1 MITAILLAAGQSK
14 RLFNENKLIKNYKGK
29 PLIKY
34 VVQSI
39 IKSKI
44 EKLIIILGFEYL
56 KVKKKI
62 NKNKKIKFVI
72 NHNYTRGIASS
83 IKCGLKKIS
92 NESDGFIIVQADM
105 PKISKNTLNKIYKEI
120 KKNKKEI
127 FVPIKNNKT
136 GNPIG
141 FKLSMIN
148 QLKKIYGNRGAKIII
163 KRNRSKIK
171 YIRTK
176 SSGIFKDIDLIKDF
190 NS

>member
-14 RLFNENKLIKNYKGK
+14 RLFNQNKLIKNYKGK
-29 PLIKY
+29 PLINHA
-34 VVQSI
+34 VQSI

-44 EKLIIILGFEYL
+44 EKLIIVLGFEYL

-62 NKNKKIKFVI
+62 NKNKKINFVI
-72 NHNYTRGIASS
+72 NHNYTRGISSS

-92 NESDGFIIVQADM
+92 NKSDGFIIVQADM
-105 PKISKNTLNKIYKEI
+105 PEISKNILNKLYKEI
-120 KKNKKEI
+120 KTNKKEI
-127 FVPIKNNKT
+127 FVPRKNNKI

-141 FKLSMIN
+141 FKLSMVN
-148 QLKKIYGNRGAKIII
+148 QLKKISGNRGAKFII
-163 KRNRSKIK
+163 KRNKSKIK

-176 SSGIFKDIDLIKDF
+176 SLGIFRDIDLNKDF

>member
-14 RLFNENKLIKNYKGK
+14 RLFNQNKLIKNFKGK
-29 PLIKY
+29 LL
-34 VVQSI
+34 VNHAVQSI

-44 EKLIIILGFEYL
+44 EKLIIVLGFEYL

-92 NESDGFIIVQADM
+92 NKSDGFIIVQADM
-105 PKISKNTLNKIYKEI
+105 PEIGKNILNKLYKEI
-120 KKNKKEI
+120 KTNKKEI
-127 FVPIKNNKT
+127 FVPRKNNKI

-148 QLKKIYGNRGAKIII
+148 QLKKISGNRGAKFIIQ
-163 KRNRSKIK
+163 KNKSKIK

-176 SSGIFKDIDLIKDF
+176 SLGIFKDIDLNKDF

>member
-14 RLFNENKLIKNYKGK
+14 RLFNQNKLIKNYKGK
-29 PLIKY
+29 PLINHA
-34 VVQSI
+34 VQSI

-44 EKLIIILGFEYL
+44 EKLIIVLGFEYL

-92 NESDGFIIVQADM
+92 NKSDGFIIVQADM
-105 PKISKNTLNKIYKEI
+105 PEISKNILNKLYKEI
-120 KKNKKEI
+120 KTNKKEI
-127 FVPIKNNKT
+127 FVPRKNNKI

-148 QLKKIYGNRGAKIII
+148 QLKKISGNRGAKFII
-163 KRNRSKIK
+163 KRNKSKIK

-176 SSGIFKDIDLIKDF
+176 SLGIFKDIDLIKDF

>member
-14 RLFNENKLIKNYKGK
+14 RLFNQNKLIKNFKGK
-29 PLIKY
+29 PLINHA
-34 VVQSI
+34 VQSI

-44 EKLIIILGFEYL
+44 EKLIIVLGFEYL

-92 NESDGFIIVQADM
+92 NKSDGFIIVQADM
-105 PKISKNTLNKIYKEI
+105 PEIGKNILNKLYKEI
-120 KKNKKEI
+120 KTNKKEI
-127 FVPIKNNKT
+127 FVPRKNNKI

-148 QLKKIYGNRGAKIII
+148 QLKKISGNRGAKFIIQ
-163 KRNRSKIK
+163 KNKSKIK

-176 SSGIFKDIDLIKDF
+176 SLGIFKDIDLNKDF

>member
-1 MITAILLAAGQSK
+1 MIAAILLAAGQSK
-14 RLFNENKLIKNYKGK
+14 RLFNQNKLTKNYKGK
-29 PLIKY
+29 PLINHA
-34 VVQSI
+34 VQSI

-44 EKLIIILGFEYL
+44 EKLIIVLGFEYL

-92 NESDGFIIVQADM
+92 NKSDGFIIVQADM
-105 PKISKNTLNKIYKEI
+105 PKISKNILNKLYKEI
-120 KKNKKEI
+120 KTNKKEI
-127 FVPIKNNKT
+127 FVPRKNNKI

-148 QLKKIYGNRGAKIII
+148 QLKKISGNRGAKFIIQ
-163 KRNRSKIK
+163 KNKSKIK

-176 SSGIFKDIDLIKDF
+176 SLGIFKDIDLNKDF

>member
-14 RLFNENKLIKNYKGK
+14 RLFNQNKLIKNYKKK
-29 PLIKY
+29 PLINH

-44 EKLIIILGFEYL
+44 EKLIIVLGFEYL
-56 KVKKKI
+56 KVKKKV
-62 NKNKKIKFVI
+62 NKNKKIQFVI
-72 NHNYTRGIASS
+72 NHNYKKGISSS

-92 NESDGFIIVQADM
+92 NKNDGFIIVQADM
-105 PKISKNTLNKIYKEI
+105 PKISKNIFNKLHTEI
-120 KKNKKEI
+120 KTNKKEI
-127 FVPIKNNKT
+127 FVPIKNNKI

-141 FKLSMIN
+141 FKISMIN
-148 QLKKIYGNRGAKIII
+148 KLKKISGNKGAKFII
-163 KRNRSKIK
+163 KRNRPKIK

-176 SSGIFKDIDLIKDF
+176 SLGIFKDIDLIKDF

>member
-14 RLFNENKLIKNYKGK
+14 RLVNQNKLIKKYKKK
-29 PLIKY
+29 PLINH

-44 EKLIIILGFEYL
+44 EKLIIVLGFEYL
-56 KVKKKI
+56 KVKKKV
-62 NKNKKIKFVI
+62 NKNKKIQFVI
-72 NHNYTRGIASS
+72 NHNYKKGISSS

-92 NESDGFIIVQADM
+92 NKNDGFIIVQADM
-105 PKISKNTLNKIYKEI
+105 PKISKNIFNKLHTEI
-120 KKNKKEI
+120 KTNKKEI
-127 FVPIKNNKT
+127 FVPIKNNKI

-141 FKLSMIN
+141 FKISMIN
-148 QLKKIYGNRGAKIII
+148 KLKKISGNKGAKFII
-163 KRNRSKIK
+163 KRNRPKIK

-176 SSGIFKDIDLIKDF
+176 SLGIFKDIDLIKDF

>member
-14 RLFNENKLIKNYKGK
+14 RLFNQNKLIKNYKGK
-29 PLIKY
+29 PLINHA
-34 VVQSI
+34 VQSI

-44 EKLIIILGFEYL
+44 EKLIIVLGFEYL

-92 NESDGFIIVQADM
+92 NKSYGFIIVQADM
-105 PKISKNTLNKIYKEI
+105 PEISKNILNKLYKEI
-120 KKNKKEI
+120 KTNKKEI
-127 FVPIKNNKT
+127 FVPRKNNKI

-141 FKLSMIN
+141 FKLSMVN
-148 QLKKIYGNRGAKIII
+148 QLKKISGNRGAKFII
-163 KRNRSKIK
+163 KRNKSKIK

-176 SSGIFKDIDLIKDF
+176 SLGIFKDIDLNKDF

>member
-14 RLFNENKLIKNYKGK
+14 RLFNQNKLIKNYKGK
-29 PLIKY
+29 LLINHA
-34 VVQSI
+34 VQSI

-44 EKLIIILGFEYL
+44 EKLIIVLGFEYL

-92 NESDGFIIVQADM
+92 NKSDGFIIVQADM
-105 PKISKNTLNKIYKEI
+105 PEIGKNILNKLYKEI
-120 KKNKKEI
+120 KTNKKEI
-127 FVPIKNNKT
+127 FVPRKNNKI

-148 QLKKIYGNRGAKIII
+148 QLKKISGNRGAKFII
-163 KRNRSKIK
+163 KRNKSKIK

-176 SSGIFKDIDLIKDF
+176 SLGIFKDIDLNKDF

>member
-14 RLFNENKLIKNYKGK
+14 RLFNQNKLIKNYKGK
-29 PLIKY
+29 PLINHA
-34 VVQSI
+34 VQSI

-44 EKLIIILGFEYL
+44 EKLIIVLGFEYL
-56 KVKKKI
+56 KVNKKI

-72 NHNYTRGIASS
+72 NHNYKKGIYSS
-83 IKCGLKKIS
+83 IKYGLKKIS
-92 NESDGFIIVQADM
+92 NKSDGFIIVQADM
-105 PKISKNTLNKIYKEI
+105 PEIGKNILNKLYKEI
-120 KKNKKEI
+120 KTNKKEI
-127 FVPIKNNKT
+127 FVPIKNNKI

-148 QLKKIYGNRGAKIII
+148 QLKKISGKRGAKFII
-163 KRNRSKIK
+163 KRNRTKIK

-176 SSGIFKDIDLIKDF
+176 SLGIFKDIDLIKDF

>member
-14 RLFNENKLIKNYKGK
+14 RLVNQNKLIKNYKRK
-29 PLIKY
+29 PLINHA
-34 VVQSI
+34 VQSI

-44 EKLIIILGFEYL
+44 EKLIIVLGFEYL
-56 KVKKKI
+56 KVKKKV
-62 NKNKKIKFVI
+62 NKNKKIQFVI
-72 NHNYTRGIASS
+72 NHNYKKGISSS

-92 NESDGFIIVQADM
+92 NKNDGFIIVQADM
-105 PKISKNTLNKIYKEI
+105 PKISKNIFNKLHTEI
-120 KKNKKEI
+120 KTNKKEI
-127 FVPIKNNKT
+127 FVPIKNNKI

-148 QLKKIYGNRGAKIII
+148 QLKKISGDRGAKFII
-163 KRNRSKIK
+163 KRNRPKIK

-176 SSGIFKDIDLIKDF
+176 SLGIFKDIDLIKDF

>member
-14 RLFNENKLIKNYKGK
+14 RLFNQNKLIKNFKGK
-29 PLIKY
+29 LLVNY

-44 EKLIIILGFEYL
+44 EKLIIVLGFEYL
-56 KVKKKI
+56 NVKKKI

-92 NESDGFIIVQADM
+92 NKSDGFIIVQADM
-105 PKISKNTLNKIYKEI
+105 PEIGKNILNKLYKEI
-120 KKNKKEI
+120 KTNKKEI
-127 FVPIKNNKT
+127 FVPRKNNKI

-148 QLKKIYGNRGAKIII
+148 QLKKISGNRGAKFII
-163 KRNRSKIK
+163 KKNKSKIK

-176 SSGIFKDIDLIKDF
+176 SLGIFKDIDLNKDF

>member
-14 RLFNENKLIKNYKGK
+14 RLFNQNKLIKNYKGK
-29 PLIKY
+29 PLINHA
-34 VVQSI
+34 VQSI

-44 EKLIIILGFEYL
+44 EKLIIVLGFEYL

-92 NESDGFIIVQADM
+92 NKSDGFIIVQADM
-105 PKISKNTLNKIYKEI
+105 PEIGKNILNKLYKEI
-120 KKNKKEI
+120 KTNKKEI
-127 FVPIKNNKT
+127 FVPRKNNKI

-148 QLKKIYGNRGAKIII
+148 QLKKISGNRGAKFII
-163 KRNRSKIK
+163 KRNKSKIK

-176 SSGIFKDIDLIKDF
+176 SLGIFKDIDLNKDF

>member
-14 RLFNENKLIKNYKGK
+14 RLFNQNKLIKNFKGK
-29 PLIKY
+29 LLVNY
-34 VVQSI
+34 AVQSI

-44 EKLIIILGFEYL
+44 EKLIIVLGFEYL

-92 NESDGFIIVQADM
+92 NKSDGFIIVQADM
-105 PKISKNTLNKIYKEI
+105 PEIGKNILNKLYKEI
-120 KKNKKEI
+120 KTNKKEI
-127 FVPIKNNKT
+127 FVPRKNNKI

-148 QLKKIYGNRGAKIII
+148 QLKKISGNRGAKFII

-176 SSGIFKDIDLIKDF
+176 SLGIFKDIDLNKDF

>member
-14 RLFNENKLIKNYKGK
+14 RLFNQNKLIKNYKGK
-29 PLIKY
+29 PLINHA
-34 VVQSI
+34 VQSI

-44 EKLIIILGFEYL
+44 EKLIIVLGFEYL

-92 NESDGFIIVQADM
+92 NKSDGFIIVQADM
-105 PKISKNTLNKIYKEI
+105 PEIGKNILNKLYKEI
-120 KKNKKEI
+120 KTNKKEI
-127 FVPIKNNKT
+127 FVPRKNNKI

-141 FKLSMIN
+141 FKLSMVN
-148 QLKKIYGNRGAKIII
+148 QLKKISGNRGAKFII
-163 KRNRSKIK
+163 KRNKSKIK
-171 YIRTK
+171 YIRAK
-176 SSGIFKDIDLIKDF
+176 SLGIFRDIDLNKDF

>member
-14 RLFNENKLIKNYKGK
+14 RLFNQNKLIKNFKGK
-29 PLIKY
+29 LLVNY
-34 VVQSI
+34 AVQSI

-44 EKLIIILGFEYL
+44 EKLIIVLGFEYL

-92 NESDGFIIVQADM
+92 NKSDGFIIVQADM
-105 PKISKNTLNKIYKEI
+105 PEIGKNILNKLYKEI
-120 KKNKKEI
+120 KTNKKEI
-127 FVPIKNNKT
+127 FVPRKNNKI

-141 FKLSMIN
+141 FKLSMTN
-148 QLKKIYGNRGAKIII
+148 QLKKISGNRGAKFII
-163 KRNRSKIK
+163 KRNKSKIK

-176 SSGIFKDIDLIKDF
+176 SLGIFKDIDLNKDF

>member
-14 RLFNENKLIKNYKGK
+14 RLFNQNKLIKNFKGK
-29 PLIKY
+29 LLVNY
-34 VVQSI
+34 AVQSI

-44 EKLIIILGFEYL
+44 EKLIIVLGFEYL

-92 NESDGFIIVQADM
+92 NKSYGFIIVQADM
-105 PKISKNTLNKIYKEI
+105 PEISKNILNKLYKEI
-120 KKNKKEI
+120 KTNKKEI
-127 FVPIKNNKT
+127 FVPRKNNKI

-141 FKLSMIN
+141 FKLSMVN
-148 QLKKIYGNRGAKIII
+148 QLKKISGNRGAKFII
-163 KRNRSKIK
+163 KRNKSKIK

-176 SSGIFKDIDLIKDF
+176 SLGIFKDIDLNKDF

>member
-14 RLFNENKLIKNYKGK
+14 RLFNQNKLIKNFKGK
-29 PLIKY
+29 LLVNY

-44 EKLIIILGFEYL
+44 EKLIIVLGFEYL

-92 NESDGFIIVQADM
+92 NKSDGFIIVQADM
-105 PKISKNTLNKIYKEI
+105 PEIGKNILNKLYKEI
-120 KKNKKEI
+120 KTNKKEI
-127 FVPIKNNKT
+127 FVPRKNNKI

-148 QLKKIYGNRGAKIII
+148 QLKKISGNRGAKFIIQ
-163 KRNRSKIK
+163 KNKSKIK

-176 SSGIFKDIDLIKDF
+176 SLGIFKDIDLNKDF

>member
-14 RLFNENKLIKNYKGK
+14 RLFNQNKLIKNFKGK
-29 PLIKY
+29 LLVNY
-34 VVQSI
+34 AVQSI

-44 EKLIIILGFEYL
+44 EKLIIVLGFEYL
-56 KVKKKI
+56 KVKKKK
-62 NKNKKIKFVI
+62 NKKKKIKFVI

-92 NESDGFIIVQADM
+92 NKSDGFIIVQADM
-105 PKISKNTLNKIYKEI
+105 PKISKNILNNIYKEI
-120 KKNKKEI
+120 KANKKEI
-127 FVPIKNNKT
+127 FVPRKNNKI

-148 QLKKIYGNRGAKIII
+148 QLKKISGNRGAKFIIL
-163 KRNRSKIK
+163 KNKSKIK

-176 SSGIFKDIDLIKDF
+176 SLGIFKDIDLNKDF

>member
-1 MITAILLAAGQSK
+1 MIAAILLAAGQSK
-14 RLFNENKLIKNYKGK
+14 RLFNQNKLTKNYKGK
-29 PLIKY
+29 PLINHA
-34 VVQSI
+34 VQSI

-44 EKLIIILGFEYL
+44 EKLIIVLGFEYL

-92 NESDGFIIVQADM
+92 NKSDGFIIVQADM
-105 PKISKNTLNKIYKEI
+105 PEIGKNILNKLYKEI
-120 KKNKKEI
+120 KTNKKEI
-127 FVPIKNNKT
+127 FVPRKNNKI

-148 QLKKIYGNRGAKIII
+148 QLKKISGNRGAKFIIQ
-163 KRNRSKIK
+163 KNKSKIK

-176 SSGIFKDIDLIKDF
+176 SLGIFKDIDLNKDF

>member
-14 RLFNENKLIKNYKGK
+14 RLFNQNKLIKNFKGK
-29 PLIKY
+29 LLVNY
-34 VVQSI
+34 AVQSI

-44 EKLIIILGFEYL
+44 EKLIIVLGFEYL

-92 NESDGFIIVQADM
+92 NKSDGFIIVQADM
-105 PKISKNTLNKIYKEI
+105 PEIGKNILNKLYKEI
-120 KKNKKEI
+120 KTNKKEI
-127 FVPIKNNKT
+127 FVPRKNNKI

-148 QLKKIYGNRGAKIII
+148 QLKKISGNRGAKFIIQ
-163 KRNRSKIK
+163 KNKSKIK

-176 SSGIFKDIDLIKDF
+176 SLGIFKDIDLNKDF

>member
-14 RLFNENKLIKNYKGK
+14 RLFNQNKLTKNYKGK
-29 PLIKY
+29 PLINHA
-34 VVQSI
+34 VQSI

-44 EKLIIILGFEYL
+44 EKLIIVLGFEYL
-56 KVKKKI
+56 KVNKKI
-62 NKNKKIKFVI
+62 NKNKKIKFTI

-83 IKCGLKKIS
+83 IKCGMKKIS
-92 NESDGFIIVQADM
+92 NKSDGFIIVQADM
-105 PKISKNTLNKIYKEI
+105 PKISKNILNNIYKEI
-120 KKNKKEI
+120 KANKKEI
-127 FVPIKNNKT
+127 FVPRKNNKI

-148 QLKKIYGNRGAKIII
+148 QLKKISGNRGAKFII
-163 KRNRSKIK
+163 KRNKSKIK

-176 SSGIFKDIDLIKDF
+176 SLGIFKDIDLNKDF

>member
-14 RLFNENKLIKNYKGK
+14 RLFNQNKLTKNYKGK
-29 PLIKY
+29 PLINHA
-34 VVQSI
+34 VQSI

-44 EKLIIILGFEYL
+44 EKLIIVLGFEYL
-56 KVKKKI
+56 KVNKKI
-62 NKNKKIKFVI
+62 NKNKKIKFTI

-92 NESDGFIIVQADM
+92 NKSDGFIIVQADM
-105 PKISKNTLNKIYKEI
+105 PEIGKNILNKLYKEI
-120 KKNKKEI
+120 KTNKKEI
-127 FVPIKNNKT
+127 FVPRKNNKI

-148 QLKKIYGNRGAKIII
+148 QLKKISGNRGAKFII
-163 KRNRSKIK
+163 KRNKSKIK

-176 SSGIFKDIDLIKDF
+176 SLGIFRDIDLNKDF

>member
-14 RLFNENKLIKNYKGK
+14 RLFNQNKLIKNYKGK
-29 PLIKY
+29 LLINH

-44 EKLIIILGFEYL
+44 EKLIVVLGFEYL
-56 KVKKKI
+56 KFKKKI

-72 NHNYTRGIASS
+72 NRNYTRGISSS

-92 NESDGFIIVQADM
+92 NKSDGFIIVQADM
-105 PKISKNTLNKIYKEI
+105 PKISKNILNKLYKEI
-120 KKNKKEI
+120 KTNKKEI
-127 FVPIKNNKT
+127 FVPIKNNKI

-148 QLKKIYGNRGAKIII
+148 QLKKISGNRGAKFII
-163 KRNRSKIK
+163 KRNKSKIK

-176 SSGIFKDIDLIKDF
+176 SLGIFKDIDLNKDF

>member
-14 RLFNENKLIKNYKGK
+14 RLFNQNKLIKNYKGK
-29 PLIKY
+29 PLINHA
-34 VVQSI
+34 VQSI

-44 EKLIIILGFEYL
+44 EKLIIVLGFEYL
-56 KVKKKI
+56 KNKKKI

-92 NESDGFIIVQADM
+92 NKNDGFIIVQADM
-105 PKISKNTLNKIYKEI
+105 PKISKNILNKFYKEI
-120 KKNKKEI
+120 KTNKKEI
-127 FVPIKNNKT
+127 FVPIKNNKI

-148 QLKKIYGNRGAKIII
+148 QLKKISGNRGAKFII
-163 KRNRSKIK
+163 KRNKSKIK

-176 SSGIFKDIDLIKDF
+176 SLGIFKDIDLNKDF